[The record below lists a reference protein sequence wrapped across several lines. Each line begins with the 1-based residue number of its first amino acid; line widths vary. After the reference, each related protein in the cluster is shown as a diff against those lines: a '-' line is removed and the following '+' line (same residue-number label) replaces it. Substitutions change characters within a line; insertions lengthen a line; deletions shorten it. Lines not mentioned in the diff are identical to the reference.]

1 MDEVKTSWMSRVKD
15 ANIYFFCPKA
25 NVDII
30 RRLGYYGRYNVVC
43 GMVIRREVAWDWF
56 ECVPLSYVR

>member
-1 MDEVKTSWMSRVKD
+1 MSRVKD

-25 NVDII
+25 NVDVI

-43 GMVIRREVAWDWF
+43 GMVIRREVA
-56 ECVPLSYVR
+56 